1 MMSDY
6 AGDVSPKET
15 WNALKDDPAA
25 ILIDVR
31 TPAEWAYVGLPDV
44 ASLGKLVLTVAWQTW
59 PEGQQNP
66 AFLAEAREQG
76 LKPGQPVYLLCR
88 SGVRS
93 LAAAKALTEAGYGPC
108 YNIAGGFEGPL
119 DPTRHRGTLAG
130 WKVEG
135 LPWRQG

>member
-1 MMSDY
+1 MSDY
-6 AGDVSPKET
+6 AGDVSPTET
-15 WNALKDDPAA
+15 WAALKDDPAA
-25 ILIDVR
+25 VLIDVR

-44 ASLGKLVLTVAWQTW
+44 AGLGKLVLTVAWQTW

-66 AFLAEAREQG
+66 AFLAEAQDQG

-119 DPTRHRGTLAG
+119 DPSRHRGTLAG

>member
-1 MMSDY
+1 MSEY
-6 AGDVSPKET
+6 AGDVSPTET
-15 WNALKDDPAA
+15 WTALKDDPTAV
-25 ILIDVR
+25 LIDVR

-44 ASLGKLVLTVAWQTW
+44 ASIGKLVLTVAWQTW

-66 AFLAEAREQG
+66 AFIAEAQEQG
-76 LKPGQPVYLLCR
+76 LKLGQPVYLLCR

-130 WKVEG
+130 WRVEG

>member
-1 MMSDY
+1 MSEY
-6 AGDVSPKET
+6 AGDVSPQET
-15 WNALKDDPAA
+15 WTALKDDPAA

-44 ASLGKLVLTVAWQTW
+44 AALGKLVLTVAWQTW
-59 PEGQQNP
+59 PEGTQNP
-66 AFLAEAREQG
+66 AFIAEATAQG
-76 LKPGQPVYLLCR
+76 LKPGQSVYLLCR

-93 LAAAKALTEAGYGPC
+93 LAAAKALTAAGFGPC

-119 DPTRHRGTLAG
+119 DPERHRGGLAG
-130 WKVEG
+130 WKAEG

>member
-1 MMSDY
+1 MSDY
-6 AGDVSPKET
+6 AGDVSPTET
-15 WNALKDDPAA
+15 WAALKNDPAA
-25 ILIDVR
+25 VLIDVR

-44 ASLGKLVLTVAWQTW
+44 AGLGKLVLTVAWQTW

-66 AFLAEAREQG
+66 AFLAEAQEQG

-93 LAAAKALTEAGYGPC
+93 LAAAKALTQAGYGPC

-130 WKVEG
+130 WKLEG

>member
-15 WNALKDDPAA
+15 WAALKNDPAA

>member
-1 MMSDY
+1 MNEY
-6 AGDVSPKET
+6 AGDVSPTET
-15 WNALKDDPAA
+15 WTALKDDPTAV
-25 ILIDVR
+25 LIDVR

-44 ASLGKLVLTVAWQTW
+44 ASIGKLVLTVAWQTW
-59 PEGQQNP
+59 PEGRQNP
-66 AFLAEAREQG
+66 AFIAEAQEQG
-76 LKPGQPVYLLCR
+76 LKLGQPVYLLCR

-119 DPTRHRGTLAG
+119 DPARHRGTLAG
-130 WKVEG
+130 WKLEG

>member
-1 MMSDY
+1 
-6 AGDVSPKET
+6 
-15 WNALKDDPAA
+15 
-25 ILIDVR
+25 R

-44 ASLGKLVLTVAWQTW
+44 ASIGKLVLTVAWQTW
-59 PEGQQNP
+59 PEGQRNP
-66 AFLAEAREQG
+66 AFIAEAQEQG
-76 LKPGQPVYLLCR
+76 LKLGQPVYLLCR

-93 LAAAKALTEAGYGPC
+93 LAAAKALTQAGFGPC

-119 DPTRHRGTLAG
+119 DPARHRGTLAG

>member
-1 MMSDY
+1 MSDY

-15 WNALKDDPAA
+15 WAALKDNPAA
-25 ILIDVR
+25 VLIDVR

-59 PEGQQNP
+59 PEGQVNP
-66 AFLAEAREQG
+66 AFVADAAAQG
-76 LKPGQPVYLLCR
+76 LKLGQPVYLLCR

-93 LAAAKALTEAGYGPC
+93 LAAAKALTEAGFGPC

-119 DPTRHRGTLAG
+119 DPARHRGTLAG

>member
-1 MMSDY
+1 MNEY
-6 AGDVSPKET
+6 AGDVSPTET
-15 WNALKDDPAA
+15 WTALKDDPTAV
-25 ILIDVR
+25 LIDVR

-44 ASLGKLVLTVAWQTW
+44 AALGKLVLTVAWQTW

-66 AFLAEAREQG
+66 AFIAEAQEQG
-76 LKPGQPVYLLCR
+76 LKLGQPVYLLCR

-119 DPTRHRGTLAG
+119 DPARHRGTLAG
-130 WKVEG
+130 WKLEG

>member
-1 MMSDY
+1 MSEY
-6 AGDVSPKET
+6 AGDVSPTET
-15 WNALKDDPAA
+15 WTALKDDPTAV
-25 ILIDVR
+25 LIDVR

-44 ASLGKLVLTVAWQTW
+44 ASIGKLVLTVAWQTW
-59 PEGQQNP
+59 PDGQQNP
-66 AFLAEAREQG
+66 AFIAEAQEQG
-76 LKPGQPVYLLCR
+76 LKLGQPVYLLCR

-119 DPTRHRGTLAG
+119 DPARHRGTLAG

>member
-1 MMSDY
+1 MSDY
-6 AGDVSPKET
+6 AGDVSPTET
-15 WNALKDDPAA
+15 WAALKDDPAA
-25 ILIDVR
+25 VLIDVR
-31 TPAEWAYVGLPDV
+31 TPAEWAYVGLPDI

-59 PEGQQNP
+59 PEGQQNA
-66 AFLAEAREQG
+66 AFLAEAQEQG
-76 LKPGQPVYLLCR
+76 LKRGQPVYLLCR

-93 LAAAKALTEAGYGPC
+93 LAAAKALTQAGYGPC

>member
-1 MMSDY
+1 MNEY
-6 AGDVSPKET
+6 AGDVSPIET
-15 WNALKDDPAA
+15 WTALKDDPAA
-25 ILIDVR
+25 VLIDVR

-44 ASLGKLVLTVAWQTW
+44 AALGKLVLTVAWQTW
-59 PEGQQNP
+59 PEGHQNP
-66 AFLAEAREQG
+66 AFIAEVQEQG
-76 LKPGQPVYLLCR
+76 LKLGQPVYLLCR

-93 LAAAKALTEAGYGPC
+93 LAAAKALSEAGYGPC